1 MMVKRITS
9 QYLQPIYNLAWLVA
23 KDEGLFEREGLD
35 VTFFKGDT
43 GRPTAVDVRDP
54 NAIDSLSSHV
64 VFEEGTAQT
73 YSACEWGQVRRSY
86 DTRAGGR
93 IAMQRTSIVSQA
105 LLVRPESGINDPHEL
120 RNKSIA
126 VNFHAGSHYMT
137 LQVLEGFM
145 ERDAINVVHFGGPQA
160 RLQALLD
167 GRVDAAVVMEPFI
180 SLGLKGGCQIVI
192 EAFLNGSEISS
203 PEIDQET
210 FDALNRA
217 LTEAVR
223 RINADKRGYIHYI
236 TDDIPAEMGPLSPEE
251 FDVNRI
257 RCVPPRPY
265 PMDEF
270 ERAKAW
276 MVSWGLL
283 AEDACYEDLVDNRV
297 GALT

>member
-1 MMVKRITS
+1 MLKQLTS

-23 KDEGLFEREGLD
+23 KDEGLFAAEGIE

-43 GRPTAVDVRDP
+43 GKPTAVDVTDP
-54 NAIDSLSSHV
+54 NAIDSLSSHL

-86 DTRAGGR
+86 DTQSGGR

-120 RNKSIA
+120 RNKAIA

-145 ERDAINVVHFGGPQA
+145 ERDAIKVVHFGGPQE
-160 RLQALLD
+160 RLQALID
-167 GRVDAAVVMEPFI
+167 GRVDATVVMEPFI
-180 SLGLKGGCQIVI
+180 SLGLRRGFQVVV

-203 PEIDQET
+203 PQIDQET
-210 FDALNRA
+210 FEALNRA
-217 LTEAVR
+217 LTEAVH
-223 RINADKRGYIHYI
+223 RINADKRRYVHYI
-236 TDDIPAEMGPLSPEE
+236 TDEVPPSLGVLLPDD
-251 FDVNRI
+251 FDLNRI

-265 PMDEF
+265 AAEEF
-270 ERAKAW
+270 ERTKAW
-276 MVSWGLL
+276 MVGWGLL
-283 AEDACYEDLVDNRV
+283 AEDACFEDLVDNRV
-297 GALT
+297 GALP